1 MTDKLSKFLEKSGLL
16 PASNKKKHTSDEDR
30 KHHSKPSVSQTDA
43 KHSFAKDGASK
54 KHFTKRP
61 SKIIR
66 SAHPTRSLPVKNN
79 PTKSTANYQGDKP
92 FEPRIKPLDVAHH
105 VLNNR
110 KVPSGMEI
118 RVVPLGGMEQ
128 VGQNMMLIET
138 KDDIIVIDTGLEF
151 PSAEHLGID
160 VLIPDVSYLK
170 ENKKKIRGVVY
181 THGHLDHIGG
191 AQYMMQDLGF
201 PPMYGTKLTNELLKA
216 NNDNPEV
223 VKKYK
228 LHEIT
233 PSSKVKLGKLEAEFF
248 HVNHSIPDAVGV
260 VINTPLGGIVHSG
273 DFKIEHDPSDNI
285 PANLRRIQ
293 QIGDR
298 GVILAMVDSTNVERE
313 GNTQAEAEIEAEL
326 TSTIRGTNGRI
337 VIATFASNIGRIA
350 RIVEAAEKDGRTV
363 FISGRSMDRNL
374 AIARKLNY
382 LKCKEKTLQKMSRAA
397 ESMPPDKVLILSTGS
412 QGEELAA
419 LTRMAAG
426 THREIKLSPKDTVI
440 FSSSPIPGNEMAIVS
455 VLNNLANRGVTMLDN
470 KKLDSHVSGHGHA
483 EEVKLMTSLLRPKF
497 IAPIHGELYMRH
509 HHKNMIC
516 EDLKMPRNHALIM
529 KNGEGVVLSAKGMRA
544 MRKDEI
550 LQQAPVLIEMREKV
564 GEHVLAD
571 RQLMADGG
579 TIFVSIA
586 QHDGKIKKVNI
597 RSRGFRYMGQNH
609 EIFQLIEKELRAV
622 FIRSFDPSR
631 PTKVLEE
638 TLRKSAGKLLW
649 QKFKKDSL
657 VEVVVQ

>member
-1 MTDKLSKFLEKSGLL
+1 MADKLSKFLEKSGLL
-16 PASNKKKHTSDEDR
+16 PKSEKKTNTVQTAANPS
-30 KHHSKPSVSQTDA
+30 SKPT
-43 KHSFAKDGASK
+43 HSNPKQN
-54 KHFTKRP
+54 TPKRKFVKNP

-66 SAHPTRSLPVKNN
+66 PAHPTRSLPTKKKNTSK
-79 PTKSTANYQGDKP
+79 PSAPYAGSKP
-92 FEPRIKPLDVAHH
+92 FEPRIKPIDVTNH

-110 KVPSGMEI
+110 KVPTGFEVRI
-118 RVVPLGGMEQ
+118 VPLGGMEQ
-128 VGQNMMLIET
+128 VGQNMMMIET

-151 PSAEHLGID
+151 PSPEHLGID

-170 ENKKKIRGVVY
+170 QNKKKIRGIIY

-201 PPMYGTKLTNELLKA
+201 PNMYGTKLTNELLKA
-216 NNDNPEV
+216 NSDSSEL

-233 PSSKVKLGKLEAEFF
+233 PTSKIKLGRIEAEFF

-260 VINTPLGGIVHSG
+260 VINTPLGAIVDSG
-273 DFKIEHDPSDNI
+273 DFKIEHKPSDKS

-293 QIGDR
+293 QIGDK

-313 GNTQAEAEIEAEL
+313 GNTQAEAEIEADL

-382 LKCKEKTLQKMSRAA
+382 LKCKEKTLQRMSKAA

-426 THREIKLSPKDTVI
+426 THREIRLTPKDTVI
-440 FSSSPIPGNEMAIVS
+440 FSSSPIPGNEIAIVS
-455 VLNNLANRGVTMLDN
+455 VLNNLADRGVKMLDN

-509 HHKNMIC
+509 HHKDMIC
-516 EDLKMPRNHALIM
+516 KELRLPRTHALVM
-529 KNGEGVVLSAKGMRA
+529 KNGQGVVLSAKGMRA

-550 LQQAPVLIEMREKV
+550 MPQAPILIEMREKI
-564 GEHVLAD
+564 GEHILAD
-571 RQLMADGG
+571 RQVMADGG
-579 TIFVSIA
+579 SIFIA
-586 QHDGKIKKVNI
+586 LSQHDGKVKNI
-597 RSRGFRYMGQNH
+597 SVRSRGFRYMGQKH
-609 EIFQLIEKELRAV
+609 EIFQLLEKEMRTV
-622 FIRSFDPSR
+622 FTRSFDSSR
-631 PTKVLEE
+631 PMKAIEE
-638 TLRKSAGKLLW
+638 TLQKSAAKLLW

-657 VEVVVQ
+657 VEVVVL

>member
-1 MTDKLSKFLEKSGLL
+1 MSDRLSKFLEKSGLL
-16 PASNKKKHTSDEDR
+16 PSSKKKDPPASD
-30 KHHSKPSVSQTDA
+30 S
-43 KHSFAKDGASK
+43 SK
-54 KHFTKRP
+54 KNVSPDKDTKKQPQKRNFVKQP

-66 SAHPTRSLPVKNN
+66 SAHPTRSIPSKQGQKTTS
-79 PTKSTANYQGDKP
+79 PYQGGKP
-92 FEPRIKPLDVAHH
+92 FEPRIKPLNGTNH
-105 VLNNR
+105 VLDNR
-110 KVPSGMEI
+110 KVPTGYEVRI
-118 RVVPLGGMEQ
+118 VPLGGMEQ

-138 KDDIIVIDTGLEF
+138 KDDIIIIDMGLEF

-170 ENKKKIRGVVY
+170 QNKKKIRGVVF

-201 PPMYGTKLTNELLKA
+201 PPMYGTKLTCELLKA
-216 NNDNPEV
+216 NNDNSEV

-233 PSSKVKLGKLEAEFF
+233 PTSKVKLGRLEAEFF

-260 VINTPLGGIVHSG
+260 VINTPLGAIVDSG
-273 DFKIEHDPSDNI
+273 DFKIDHNPSDNI
-285 PANLRRIQ
+285 PANLRRVQ

-298 GVILAMVDSTNVERE
+298 GVILAMIDSTNVERE
-313 GNTQAEAEIEAEL
+313 GNTQPELEIEAEL

-382 LKCKEKTLQKMSRAA
+382 LKCKEKTLKRMSRAA

-426 THREIKLSPKDTVI
+426 THRDIQLTPKDTVI
-440 FSSSPIPGNEMAIVS
+440 FSSSPIPGNEVAIVS
-455 VLNNLANRGVTMLDN
+455 VLNNLADRGVTMLDN

-509 HHKNMIC
+509 HHKELIC
-516 EDLKMPRNHALIM
+516 NDLKLPRNHAIVM
-529 KNGEGVVLSAKGMRA
+529 KNGQGVVLSTKGMRS
-544 MRKDEI
+544 MRKEEI
-550 LQQAPVLIEMREKV
+550 LPQAPVLIEMREKI
-564 GEHVLAD
+564 GEHILAD
-571 RQLMADGG
+571 RQLMAEGG
-579 TIFVSIA
+579 SIFVSIS
-586 QHDGKIKKVNI
+586 QHDGKIKNMKTC
-597 RSRGFRYMGQNH
+597 SRGFRYMGQNH
-609 EIFQLIEKELRAV
+609 EIFKLIEKELHAV
-622 FIRSFDPSR
+622 FARSFDSSR
-631 PTKVLEE
+631 PIKVLEE
-638 TLRKSAGKLLW
+638 ALRKSAAKLLW

-657 VEVVVQ
+657 VEVVIV

>member
-1 MTDKLSKFLEKSGLL
+1 MSDKLSNFLEKSGLL
-16 PASNKKKHTSDEDR
+16 PSVGEQKKS
-30 KHHSKPSVSQTDA
+30 SPSVNTQ
-43 KHSFAKDGASK
+43 SK
-54 KHFTKRP
+54 KPIPKSSSSSSKRNFVKRP
-61 SKIIR
+61 SKVIR
-66 SAHPTRSLPVKNN
+66 PAHPTRSLPVKSEKKMT
-79 PTKSTANYQGDKP
+79 PTQDGGKP
-92 FEPRIKPLDVAHH
+92 FEPRIKPLDVTKHI
-105 VLNNR
+105 LNNR
-110 KVPSGMEI
+110 KVPAGYEL

-128 VGQNMMLIET
+128 VGQNMMLVET
-138 KDDIIVIDTGLEF
+138 KEDIVIIDMGLEF

-170 ENKKKIRGVVY
+170 QNKKKIRGVIF

-191 AQYMMQDLGF
+191 AQYMMQDIGF
-201 PPMYGTKLTNELLKA
+201 PPMYGTKLTCELLKA
-216 NNDNPEV
+216 NNDSPDV
-223 VKKYK
+223 VKNYK
-228 LHEIT
+228 LYEINST
-233 PSSKVKLGKLEAEFF
+233 SKIKLGKLEAEFF

-260 VINTPLGGIVHSG
+260 VINTPLGAIVNSG
-273 DFKIEHDPSDNI
+273 DFKIEHNPSDNS

-298 GVILAMVDSTNVERE
+298 GVILAMIDSTNVERD
-313 GNTQAEAEIEAEL
+313 GNTQPEAEIEAEL

-374 AIARKLNY
+374 AIARKLKY
-382 LKCKEKTLQKMSRAA
+382 LKCKEKTLQRMSKAA
-397 ESMPPDKVLILSTGS
+397 ESMPADKVLILSTGS

-426 THREIKLSPKDTVI
+426 THRDIKLTPKDTVI
-440 FSSSPIPGNEMAIVS
+440 FSSSPIPGNEIAIVS
-455 VLNNLANRGVTMLDN
+455 VLNNLADRGVTMLDN

-509 HHKNMIC
+509 HHKNLIC
-516 EDLKMPRNHALIM
+516 KDLKLPKNHAIVM
-529 KNGEGVVLSAKGMRA
+529 KNGQGVVLSAKGMRA
-544 MRKDEI
+544 MTKNEI
-550 LQQAPVLIEMREKV
+550 LPQAPVLIEMREKLK
-564 GEHVLAD
+564 EHILAD

-579 TIFVSIA
+579 TILIGIS
-586 QHDGKIKKVNI
+586 QHDGTIKNITI

-609 EIFQLIEKELRAV
+609 EIFKILEKEMRTV
-622 FIRSFDPSR
+622 FTRNFDSSR
-631 PTKVLEE
+631 PMNAIEE
-638 TLRKSAGKLLW
+638 TLRKSAAKILW

-657 VEVVVQ
+657 VEVIVL

>member
-1 MTDKLSKFLEKSGLL
+1 MADKLSKFLEKSGLL
-16 PASNKKKHTSDEDR
+16 PSSSEKKKTPQEKQKHTPSPYLG
-30 KHHSKPSVSQTDA
+30 SKP
-43 KHSFAKDGASK
+43 
-54 KHFTKRP
+54 KRKFVKNP

-66 SAHPTRSLPVKNN
+66 STHPTRSLPPKGAHKSNSHKN
-79 PTKSTANYQGDKP
+79 GGKP
-92 FEPRIKPLDVAHH
+92 FEPRIKPLNVTNH

-110 KVPSGMEI
+110 KVPTGYEV

-128 VGQNMMLIET
+128 VGQNMMIIET
-138 KDDIIVIDTGLEF
+138 KDDIIIIDTGLEF
-151 PSAEHLGID
+151 PSPEHLGID

-170 ENKKKIRGVVY
+170 QNKKKIRGVIY

-191 AQYMMQDLGF
+191 AQYIMQDLGF

-216 NNDNPEV
+216 NNDNSEI

-228 LHEIT
+228 LHEISPT
-233 PSSKVKLGKLEAEFF
+233 SKIKLGRLEAEFF
-248 HVNHSIPDAVGV
+248 HVNHSIPDSLGV
-260 VINTPLGGIVHSG
+260 VINTPLGAIVDSG
-273 DFKIEHDPSDNI
+273 DFKIEHNPSDNI
-285 PANLRRIQ
+285 PANLHRIQ

-298 GVILAMVDSTNVERE
+298 GVLLAMVDSTNVERE

-374 AIARKLNY
+374 AIARKLKY
-382 LKCKEKTLQKMSRAA
+382 LKCKEKTLQRMSKAA

-426 THREIKLSPKDTVI
+426 THREIKLTPKDTVI
-440 FSSSPIPGNEMAIVS
+440 FSSSPIPGNEIAIVS
-455 VLNNLANRGVTMLDN
+455 VLNNLADRGVKMLDN

-509 HHKNMIC
+509 HHKELIC
-516 EDLKMPRNHALIM
+516 NDLKLPRTHALIM
-529 KNGEGVVLSAKGMRA
+529 KNGAGVVLSAKGMRA

-550 LQQAPVLIEMREKV
+550 LPQAPVLIEMREKI
-564 GEHVLAD
+564 GEHILTD
-571 RQLMADGG
+571 RQLMANGG
-579 TIFVSIA
+579 SIFVSLS
-586 QHDGKIKKVNI
+586 QHDGKIKNLSI
-597 RSRGFRYMGQNH
+597 RSRGFRYMGKNH
-609 EIFQLIEKELRAV
+609 EIFKLLEKEMRTTFA
-622 FIRSFDPSR
+622 RSYDSSR
-631 PTKVLEE
+631 PIKVLEE
-638 TLRKSAGKLLW
+638 TLRKSAAKLLW

-657 VEVVVQ
+657 VEVVVL

>member
-1 MTDKLSKFLEKSGLL
+1 MSDRLSKFLEKSGLL
-16 PASNKKKHTSDEDR
+16 PASESKKK
-30 KHHSKPSVSQTDA
+30 KPQPAKPSVSKPSPKGSFS
-43 KHSFAKDGASK
+43 KHK
-54 KHFTKRP
+54 KNNSQPKKTTRPQAGRNEKRTNTRP
-61 SKIIR
+61 S
-66 SAHPTRSLPVKNN
+66 N
-79 PTKSTANYQGDKP
+79 GKP
-92 FEPRIKPLDVAHH
+92 FEPRIKPLDVRNH

-110 KVPSGMEI
+110 KVPKGYEI
-118 RVVPLGGMEQ
+118 KIMPLGGMEQ
-128 VGQNMMLIET
+128 VGQNMMMIET
-138 KDDIIVIDTGLEF
+138 KDDIVIIDTGLEF
-151 PSAEHLGID
+151 PSPEHLGID
-160 VLIPDVSYLK
+160 VLIPDISYLK
-170 ENKKKIRGVVY
+170 ERKKKIRGVIY

-191 AQYMMQDLGF
+191 AQYVMQDLGF

-228 LHEIT
+228 LREISPT
-233 PSSKVKLGKLEAEFF
+233 SKVKLGRLEAEFF
-248 HVNHSIPDAVGV
+248 HVNHSIPDSLGV
-260 VINTPLGGIVHSG
+260 VINTPLGAIVNSG
-273 DFKIEHDPSDNI
+273 DFKIEHNPSDNS

-293 QIGDR
+293 QIGDK
-298 GVILAMVDSTNVERE
+298 GVILAMVDSTNVERD
-313 GNTQAEAEIEAEL
+313 GNTQPEAEIEAEL

-382 LKCKEKTLQKMSRAA
+382 LKCKEKTLQRMSKAA

-426 THREIKLSPKDTVI
+426 THRDIKLTPQDTII
-440 FSSSPIPGNEMAIVS
+440 FSSSPIPGNEVAIVS
-455 VLNNLANRGVTMLDN
+455 VLNNLADRGVTMLDN

-509 HHKNMIC
+509 HHKDLIC
-516 EDLKMPRNHALIM
+516 KELRLPKNHALVM
-529 KNGEGVVLSAKGMRA
+529 KNGQGVVLSAKGMRA
-544 MRKDEI
+544 MTKKEI
-550 LQQAPVLIEMREKV
+550 IPQAPVLIERREKI

-579 TIFVSIA
+579 TIFISIA
-586 QHDGKIKKVNI
+586 QHDGKIKDMTI

-609 EIFQLIEKELRAV
+609 EIFKLLEREIRTV
-622 FIRSFDPSR
+622 FGRNFDPAR
-631 PTKVLEE
+631 PVKVLEE
-638 TLRKSAGKLLW
+638 TLQKSAMKLLW

-657 VEVVVQ
+657 VEVIVL

>member
-1 MTDKLSKFLEKSGLL
+1 MADKLSKFLEKSGLL
-16 PASNKKKHTSDEDR
+16 PSSGEKKKTHTPINKAHPKPQSKAVHNGVRSDA
-30 KHHSKPSVSQTDA
+30 P
-43 KHSFAKDGASK
+43 K

-66 SAHPTRSLPVKNN
+66 AAHPTRSLPPKGGSRRPG
-79 PTKSTANYQGDKP
+79 PTKQHGEKP
-92 FEPRIKPLDVAHH
+92 FEPRIKPIDVANH
-105 VLNNR
+105 VLNGR
-110 KVPSGMEI
+110 KVPAGFEV

-128 VGQNMMLIET
+128 VGQNMMMIET
-138 KDDIIVIDTGLEF
+138 KEDIIVIDTGLEF
-151 PSAEHLGID
+151 PSPEHLGID
-160 VLIPDVSYLK
+160 VLIPDVSYLR
-170 ENKKKIRGVVY
+170 ENKKKIRGVIY

-201 PPMYGTKLTNELLKA
+201 PPMYGTKLTNELMKA
-216 NNDNPEV
+216 NSDNSEV

-233 PSSKVKLGKLEAEFF
+233 PTSKIRLGRLEAEFF

-260 VINTPLGGIVHSG
+260 VINTPLGAIVDSG
-273 DFKIEHDPSDNI
+273 DFKIEHNPSDNS

-313 GNTQAEAEIEAEL
+313 GNTQPESEIEADL

-397 ESMPPDKVLILSTGS
+397 ETMPPDKVMILSTGS

-426 THREIKLSPKDTVI
+426 THREIKLTPQDTVI
-440 FSSSPIPGNEMAIVS
+440 FSSSPIPGNEIAIVS
-455 VLNNLANRGVTMLDN
+455 VLNNLADKGVTMLDN

-483 EEVKLMTSLLRPKF
+483 EEVKLMTSILRPKF
-497 IAPIHGELYMRH
+497 IAPIHGELYMRY
-509 HHKNMIC
+509 HHKHMIC
-516 EDLKMPRNHALIM
+516 RDLKLPKTHALVM
-529 KNGEGVVLSAKGMRA
+529 KNGQGVVLSEKGMRL
-544 MRKDEI
+544 MRKDEAMP
-550 LQQAPVLIEMREKV
+550 QAPVLIEMREKI
-564 GEHVLAD
+564 GEHILAD

-579 TIFVSIA
+579 TIFVAVSQHQGKLKNISI
-586 QHDGKIKKVNI
+586 K
-597 RSRGFRYMGQNH
+597 SRGFRYMGQDH
-609 EIFQLIEKELRAV
+609 EIFKMLEKEMKTV
-622 FIRSFDPSR
+622 FTRSYDSSR
-631 PTKVLEE
+631 PMKPLEE
-638 TLRKSAGKLLW
+638 AMQKTAQKLLW

-657 VEVVVQ
+657 VEVVIV